1 MTISFKFQVSRGK
14 RKEERGKRKEERGR
28 RKEEGGKRKEEGAKG
43 KGDLDL
49 VFGVI
54 QLSKKLCLKLET

>member
-1 MTISFKFQVSRGK
+1 VTISFKFQVSSFK

-28 RKEEGGKRKEEGAKG
+28 R